1 MKESTTGRGPGTAFA
16 RPERESAEAVQEQ
29 RRRFVANPLAASM
42 LDAMPGPALVL
53 NSMRQVVAANPT
65 FLAVVGA
72 GDAGAVLARRP
83 GEVLNCIHAA
93 ERPGGCGT
101 STACSACGAVHAF
114 LAAMSTRADVVE
126 EVRIRTSGGPDGGA
140 LDFRVKATFLSV
152 DDEELVVVALQDIS
166 DEKRRQVLERVF
178 FHDVLNT
185 CGGVHGLAELLLV
198 EELTAEKER
207 RFKHEVHRLTGA
219 LIDEITGHRQMLAA
233 ERGRLD
239 VELEDVSSRDLLEDV
254 IGLYGHHQVAA
265 GRGLR
270 CAPREAV
277 RLRTDPALLRRVL
290 GNLVKNALEATPV
303 GGTVTVSSGI
313 EGDGVRFEVHN
324 PGVMPERV
332 QLQMF
337 QRSFS
342 TKGGEGRGI
351 GTYSV
356 KLLGE
361 RFLGGRVGFTS
372 GGAAGT
378 VFAITLPRAGPA
390 RDVFRAA

>member
-198 EELTAEKER
+198 EVLTAEKER

-277 RLRTDPALLRRVL
+277 PAAHGPGAPAPRARKPGQERARGHTGGRDRHGLLRNR
-290 GNLVKNALEATPV
+290 GRRSALRGAQSGRHAGARPV
-303 GGTVTVSSGI
+303 ADV
-313 EGDGVRFEVHN
+313 
-324 PGVMPERV
+324 PG
-332 QLQMF
+332 
-337 QRSFS
+337 RSAP
-342 TKGGEGRGI
+342 RG
-351 GTYSV
+351 
-356 KLLGE
+356 
-361 RFLGGRVGFTS
+361 
-372 GGAAGT
+372 A
-378 VFAITLPRAGPA
+378 
-390 RDVFRAA
+390 RAAASGPTA